1 MLERG
6 DWETI
11 DEEFVKR
18 VEEFLKLQ
26 SIIIECPECGSS
38 ICDWMLDSITTKEEN
53 NYLCAKCGYRYMETF
68 EEQDKRDKKI
78 KQHLRRFGP
87 TSFGEAFFCYIIALV
102 LTYMIYHP
110 HL

>member
-6 DWETI
+6 DWGTI

-53 NYLCAKCGYRYMETF
+53 NYLCAKCGYRYTETF
-68 EEQDKRDKKI
+68 EEQDKRDKKNKAAFKAFWTDI
-78 KQHLRRFGP
+78 LR
-87 TSFGEAFFCYIIALV
+87 
-102 LTYMIYHP
+102 
-110 HL
+110 